1 MPINKLSKVSTLNS
15 ADLIPLFSQAL
26 GCDAAVTLAALV
38 AFIQSQITDGA
49 QTATQ
54 YFAPNASGWAVT
66 VAPPNNGENVYL
78 QITPNAGYS
87 TASITLPP
95 QASCVDGQRVVIST
109 TQAVTTLT
117 VNGNGAVA
125 VNGAL
130 AAFVTNGFMTL
141 RYDGPSKSW
150 FRTG

>member
-1 MPINKLSKVSTLNS
+1 MPINQLSKVSTITN
-15 ADLIPLFSQAL
+15 ADLLPIFSQQL
-26 GCDAAVTLAALV
+26 GADAAVTIAALV
-38 AFIQSQITDGA
+38 AFIQAQLTSSGA
-49 QTATQ
+49 TITQ

-66 VAPPNNGENVYL
+66 VAPPTAGENVYL
-78 QITPNAGYS
+78 QITPNAGY
-87 TASITLPP
+87 AAGSITLPA
-95 QASCVDGQRVVIST
+95 QASCVDGQRVVVST

-130 AAFVTNGFMTL
+130 AALVTNGFMTL

-150 FRTG
+150 FRTS

>member
-1 MPINKLSKVSTLNS
+1 MPINQLSKVSTITN
-15 ADLIPLFSQAL
+15 ADLLPIFSQQL
-26 GCDAAVTLAALV
+26 GCDAAITIAALI
-38 AFIQSQITDGA
+38 AFIQA
-49 QTATQ
+49 QLTSTGQSVTQ
-54 YFAPNASGWAVT
+54 YFAPNATGWAAT
-66 VAPPNNGENVYL
+66 VLPPTPGENVYL
-78 QITPNAGYS
+78 QITPNAGYA

-95 QASCVDGQRVVIST
+95 QAQCVDGQRVIVST

-130 AAFVTNGFMTL
+130 ASLVTNGFMTL

>member
-1 MPINKLSKVSTLNS
+1 MQINQLSRVSVLST
-15 ADLIPLFSQAL
+15 ADLMVLFSQAL
-26 GCDAAVTLAALV
+26 GADAVATLGTLIT
-38 AFIQSQITDGA
+38 FIQSQITDSA
-49 QTATQ
+49 ETVTQ
-54 YFAPNASGWAVT
+54 YFAPNATGWAVT
-66 VAPPNNGENVYL
+66 VSPPTPGENVYL

-87 TASITLPP
+87 SASITLPA

-150 FRTG
+150 FRTS